1 MDRYQFEDLISDYI
15 ENQLNLAKRKEFEQ
29 YLNAHPDAKGL
40 VDSVRLTMVSLHN
53 LSPVQTSP
61 DFMNK
66 LKRRVEQ
73 ERSRPTYPTPA
84 KNTIFG
90 FTPLY
95 AGLMVTM
102 LIALVYVGVEL
113 IPTVGPTN
121 LPSSAPQFTTST
133 PDRNANMVPSEIRD
147 ADAIADV
154 EEDSLQSEDQPP
166 RQDFEL
172 GDRIQYVKNPR

>member
-15 ENQLNLAKRKEFEQ
+15 ENQLNLSKRREFEQ
-29 YLNAHPDAKGL
+29 YLNAHPDAKEL
-40 VDSVRLTMVSLHN
+40 VDSVRSTMVSLHN
-53 LSPVQTSP
+53 LSPVKTSP

-66 LKRRVEQ
+66 LRRRIEQ
-73 ERSRPTYPTPA
+73 ERSRPTYPTPTR
-84 KNTIFG
+84 NTIFG

-113 IPTVGPTN
+113 IPTVEPTN
-121 LPSSAPQFTTST
+121 LPSSAPQFTTAT
-133 PDRNANMVPSEIRD
+133 PERNAHTVPSVTRD
-147 ADAIADV
+147 ENAIVGV

-166 RQDFEL
+166 RKDFEL